1 MNMTVVRR
9 NLQALGKR
17 HFSVAGWVK
26 HCSDLPFTITAGKYT
41 ASLAGLLQYLLQG
54 LIPTISVLSD
64 KLDQFGNYPEMLQI
78 LKAFGECL
86 MVSETFYH
94 VLSD

>member
-1 MNMTVVRR
+1 MNLTVVRR
-9 NLQALGKR
+9 NLRALGKR
-17 HFSVAGWVK
+17 HFSIAGWVK
-26 HCSDLPFTITAGKYT
+26 HCSNLPIIITAGKYT
-41 ASLAGLLQYLLQG
+41 ASLTGLLLYLVQG

-86 MVSETFYH
+86 MVSEKFYM
-94 VLSD
+94 LF